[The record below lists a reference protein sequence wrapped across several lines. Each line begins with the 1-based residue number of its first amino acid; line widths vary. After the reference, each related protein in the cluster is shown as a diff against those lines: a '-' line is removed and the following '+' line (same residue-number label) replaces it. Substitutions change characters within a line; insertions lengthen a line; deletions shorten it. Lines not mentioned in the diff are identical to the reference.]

1 MHSLA
6 TANKEVLYADSN
18 SKYLAP
24 INYLWEI
31 ISKYGTTAAASLHKT
46 AET

>member
-6 TANKEVLYADSN
+6 TAIKEGLYTDSN

-24 INYLWEI
+24 INYEI
-31 ISKYGTTAAASLHKT
+31 ISKYGTAAAASLHKT